1 MKSGAHCMDSCR
13 HITESFRGL
22 VVDLSDQVVNSSM
35 QSAISEPQ
43 MQEKDSD
50 LPSPM
55 LENEIL

>member
-1 MKSGAHCMDSCR
+1 MDSCR